1 MQAIASA
8 FWGFLGLCL
17 LVAALQAFGDLAA
30 ESQPEPARYVQPD
43 TARERA
49 GCGGVIRVSAPYD
62 LRPELDQA
70 SALTGEAVR
79 FEQVRRGQDITVH
92 DRRHD
97 GRVWARASLRGR
109 DVWMDFPRVPAEWR
123 GRVLLH
129 EILHNAGFDNL
140 GAGSCDI
147 MADPPQWC
155 DGRPIVRAEYVRG
168 LQRLARCSQERPAS
182 IQATSA
188 PARIVTD
195 YAPGEVE

>member
-1 MQAIASA
+1 MKAISDL
-8 FWGFLGLCL
+8 FWCGLGLMC
-17 LVAALQAFGDLAA
+17 LVACFEACGDLASEA
-30 ESQPEPARYVQPD
+30 QPGRYVQPD
-43 TARERA
+43 ASRERA
-49 GCGGVIRVSAPYD
+49 GCNGVIRVAAPYD

-70 SALTGEAVR
+70 AALTGNAVR
-79 FEQVRRGQDITVH
+79 FEQVASGQDVTIH
-92 DRRHD
+92 ERRYD
-97 GRVWARASLRGR
+97 GKVWARGAMPGR
-109 DVWMDFPRVPAEWR
+109 EVWMDFPRVPAEWR

-129 EILHNAGFDNL
+129 EFIHNAGFSHAD
-140 GAGSCDI
+140 GCDV